1 MEWGRATIMGD
12 PKNAITKATSG
23 AESGNAACKM
33 LTNDEIKERY
43 FEQTKIKNNDP
54 KVAA

>member
-1 MEWGRATIMGD
+1 MEWGRATIPGD

-33 LTNDEIKERY
+33 LTNYEIKERY

-54 KVAA
+54 KVAT